1 MSKVYIAGAIT
12 DNPNYEEQFKAA
24 EERLKERGYEVFNP
38 AKNQGYT
45 YREYI
50 NMGLFE
56 LMHCDAIYL
65 LKGYENSTGAT
76 LEHDYA
82 RTVGLKI
89 MLEED
94 ELQTGDKPAGS
105 SPKNVYLLGEKSELI
120 FSTGYVPEP
129 MNYYEDT
136 LLMSI
141 KDNCIVMDVVLEKHY
156 KKRIYMSV
164 KQAEAMIKALK
175 KQINYL
181 EEDEVSDLISK
192 SKLIEFIQEEIKQDR
207 PDDFKIRNIQK
218 FIYDMPTVDNVDD
231 RHIPKKPLERRFGVM
246 VCPDCEM
253 PVGRRVAPDIYEEK
267 HYFCSRCG
275 KAVYWEV

>member
-1 MSKVYIAGAIT
+1 MKVYIAGAIT

-24 EERLKERGYEVFNP
+24 EERLKERGYKVFNP

-94 ELQTGDKPAGS
+94 ELQTGGVVKGPHIVTVKVDGILRPKDLKKISELLNKTS
-105 SPKNVYLLGEKSELI
+105 SPL
-120 FSTGYVPEP
+120 P
-129 MNYYEDT
+129 
-136 LLMSI
+136 
-141 KDNCIVMDVVLEKHY
+141 
-156 KKRIYMSV
+156 
-164 KQAEAMIKALK
+164 
-175 KQINYL
+175 
-181 EEDEVSDLISK
+181 
-192 SKLIEFIQEEIKQDR
+192 DR
-207 PDDFKIRNIQK
+207 L
-218 FIYDMPTVDNVDD
+218 
-231 RHIPKKPLERRFGVM
+231 IPKKPLERSFGVM
-246 VCPDCEM
+246 VCPDCEKT
-253 PVGRRVAPDIYEEK
+253 VGRRVAPDIYEEK
-267 HYFCSRCG
+267 HDFCSHCG
-275 KAVYWEV
+275 QAINWEG

>member
-1 MSKVYIAGAIT
+1 MKVYIAGAIT

-94 ELQTGDKPAGS
+94 EVQTGDKPAGS
-105 SPKNVYLLGEKSELI
+105 SPE
-120 FSTGYVPEP
+120 
-129 MNYYEDT
+129 
-136 LLMSI
+136 
-141 KDNCIVMDVVLEKHY
+141 
-156 KKRIYMSV
+156 R
-164 KQAEAMIKALK
+164 
-175 KQINYL
+175 
-181 EEDEVSDLISK
+181 DLISRGALLK
-192 SKLIEFIQEEIKQDR
+192 ILKEWADSNAMRGYDTAYDVVQECISTVENQHIVQ
-207 PDDFKIRNIQK
+207 N
-218 FIYDMPTVDNVDD
+218 IYDRFTS
-231 RHIPKKPLERRFGVM
+231 KKPLEKSFGVM
-246 VCPDCEM
+246 VCPDCEKT
-253 PVGRRVAPDIYEEK
+253 VGRRVAPDIYEEK
-267 HYFCSRCG
+267 HDFCSHCG
-275 KAVYWEV
+275 QAINWEG